1 MFTQN
6 ELFFVEAIESHKK
19 YPVYGCAAGADGQP
33 MFLFYVNNEWMWAPA
48 AQFKPTIKSYSKKF

>member
-33 MFLFYVNNEWMWAPA
+33 MLRVYVNNEWMWAPA
-48 AQFKPTIKSYSKKF
+48 AQFKPTI